1 MTDDVKQPAEITDDL
16 AIDDRENG
24 AGEAG
29 DFSFMPGQRL
39 KKAREL
45 RGLTP
50 EQVAKELHLSL
61 LFITA
66 MEADDY
72 KKLPE
77 PAFVR
82 GYMRRYAQL
91 VKLSADDIAAKFDQ
105 YYAADTE
112 TPEVDARPRNPL
124 QILGD
129 IARPRLRMKRVLSL
143 ASIGLMLMLVLGV
156 FLFGWLGSLF
166 SDRHSEPVV
175 LDQAVSAPLLVSGAT
190 PAADVVLSSSTT
202 SPELVLPV
210 PQAVQQPVLP
220 SAVQT
225 AQAGAQTATQVTA
238 PAISSGMNILPVPTG
253 PAVLPAPV
261 AASVQMPAAAA
272 PTADTVVITL
282 TTDSWVNVRDAQR
295 VLVSELKRGGQTL
308 QLKGNAPFS
317 VNIGSAPGATLSLN
331 GRPVD
336 LKPYTQGAVASF
348 TLKR

>member
-1 MTDDVKQPAEITDDL
+1 MTDDIKQAAEITDDL
-16 AIDDRENG
+16 AADDRESG
-24 AGEAG
+24 SGEAG

-91 VKLSADDIAAKFDQ
+91 VKLSADDVAAKFDQ

-175 LDQAVSAPLLVSGAT
+175 LDQAVSAPLLVSSAS
-190 PAADVVLSSSTT
+190 PAADAALSSSTT
-202 SPELVLPV
+202 PPESALS
-210 PQAVQQPVLP
+210 
-220 SAVQT
+220 SAVQA
-225 AQAGAQTATQVTA
+225 AQAGAQTTTQVTT

-253 PAVLPAPV
+253 PAVLPSPV
-261 AASVQMPAAAA
+261 AVSAQMPAAAA

-282 TTDSWVNVRDAQR
+282 TTDSWVSVRDAQR
-295 VLVSELKRGGQTL
+295 VLVSELKRGGQIL

-317 VNIGSAPGATLSLN
+317 VNIGSAPGTTLSLN